1 MKQAVTG
8 IKASSV
14 RRNKEGAN
22 TEMKQ
27 AVTGNEA
34 GSVIEMKQT
43 AQQEAEVREATEME
57 EAEGRNV
64 QRVGE

>member
-1 MKQAVTG
+1 
-8 IKASSV
+8 
-14 RRNKEGAN
+14 
-22 TEMKQ
+22 MKQ

>member
-1 MKQAVTG
+1 
-8 IKASSV
+8 
-14 RRNKEGAN
+14 
-22 TEMKQ
+22 MKQ

-64 QRVGE
+64 QRVGNEAF